1 MDEGMP
7 EAAPNG
13 PLSGLRV
20 LEIGHFVAA
29 PFCTR
34 LLADLGAD
42 VIKIEPPAGD
52 PVRQWGKQVNG
63 VAPWWSLHARNKRCI
78 TLNLKNKKAIDIVLR
93 LRAQMEP
100 PGGNFPAGPP
110 P

>member
-1 MDEGMP
+1 MDEDMP

-34 LLADLGAD
+34 LLADLGAR
-42 VIKIEPPAGD
+42 VLKIERPGEGDDTRRGYYQLEEGRADQATYFVRITPA
-52 PVRQWGKQVNG
+52 
-63 VAPWWSLHARNKRCI
+63 S
-78 TLNLKNKKAIDIVLR
+78 
-93 LRAQMEP
+93 
-100 PGGNFPAGPP
+100 
-110 P
+110 